1 MEMVSHHN
9 SLMQRRCY
17 REVNKYLAEENRIV
31 DEELFAEYTSLPRLE
46 KRLSELQQEV
56 LQKTKAGENID
67 DLKTK
72 IDRLQERKYVLRM
85 EAARKEGIRRRIQEM
100 EDSLEGPVTEYSE
113 KLVRKLIERIMV
125 YDDRCDVEFKSGIVI
140 EVYS

>member
-1 MEMVSHHN
+1 MLCSGN
-9 SLMQRRCY
+9 
-17 REVNKYLAEENRIV
+17 
-31 DEELFAEYTSLPRLE
+31 PG
-46 KRLSELQQEV
+46 
-56 LQKTKAGENID
+56 LQKTKVGENID
-67 DLKTK
+67 DLKRK

-100 EDSLEGPVTEYSE
+100 EDFLEGPVTEYSE